1 MTITIGELI
10 RRCDALPAESP
21 PGEAGSAPFRGASI
35 DSRTIQPG
43 EVFFALPGERV
54 DGHDFIPDAMDRG
67 AALVIGSAR
76 QQSSAAHG
84 APTLWVDD
92 VQGALTELAR
102 TWRAL
107 LRTTQ
112 VIAVTGS
119 NGKTTACRLIHGA
132 LTSERTAVRSR
143 RSFNNHLG
151 VPLTL
156 LSAAQDDA
164 FVVCEIGAN
173 APGEI
178 ATLAAI
184 AQPDMAV
191 ITSIGRAH
199 VGGFGS
205 AEAVLKE
212 KASLAHAVAPG
223 GVVFVADDPP
233 ALAVEAETGDRHV
246 VTVGFNDDASV
257 SILTAE
263 HQWRGATP
271 QLCVTI
277 GDGSRF
283 ESPVFG
289 RHNARN
295 VAFAIAVAQHGG
307 ISDAGIQQGLLAA
320 ELPPMRQEI
329 CMIEGVTFFND
340 AYNANPESMAASL
353 ETFLELTAH
362 AQRRALVLGDMLE
375 LGDSSH
381 EAHLALLRS
390 VAQQSDSVRVILVGS
405 AFAAAASV
413 ISDHSFE
420 VHGAPSDALL
430 SQLSSEWRQGDA
442 VLVKGSRGLRLERVV
457 QAFTKRGAVP
467 A

>member
-10 RRCDALPAESP
+10 RRCDALPSDAP
-21 PGEAGSAPFRGASI
+21 LGDADDAPFRGASI
-35 DSRTIQPG
+35 DSRTIRPG

-54 DGHDFIPDAMDRG
+54 DGHAFIPDAINRG
-67 AALVIGSAR
+67 AALVIGSIGQR
-76 QQSSAAHG
+76 HSASLG
-84 APTLWVDD
+84 APTLWVED
-92 VQGALTELAR
+92 VQGALTELAH
-102 TWRAL
+102 TWRAML
-107 LRTTQ
+107 HTTR

-132 LTSERTAVRSR
+132 LTSERPAVRSR

-156 LSAAQDDA
+156 LSASQDDA

-173 APGEI
+173 APGEV

-184 AQPDMAV
+184 AQPDVAV

-199 VGGFGS
+199 VGGFGG
-205 AEAVLKE
+205 EASILME
-212 KASLAHAVAPG
+212 KASLAHAVSPG
-223 GVVFVADDPP
+223 GMVFVADDPP
-233 ALAVEAETGDRHV
+233 ALAAKAASGDRRV
-246 VTVGFNDDASV
+246 VTVGFSDDASIR
-257 SILTAE
+257 ILKAE
-263 HQWRGATP
+263 HAGQSTQP
-271 QLCVTI
+271 QLRVTMD
-277 GDGSRF
+277 DGARF

-295 VAFAIAVAQHGG
+295 VAYAIAVARH
-307 ISDAGIQQGLLAA
+307 AGINDAAIQRGLLAA

-329 CMIEGVTFFND
+329 FTIDGVTFFND

-381 EAHLALLRS
+381 KAHFDLLQS

-405 AFAAAASV
+405 AFAAAASE
-413 ISDHSFE
+413 ISGQSLEIHREPD
-420 VHGAPSDALL
+420 DALFTEL
-430 SQLSSEWRQGDA
+430 AGEWRQGDA

-457 QAFTKRGAVP
+457 QAFAQRGAVP